1 MNEKYSRLNK
11 LIVCEKKNTCT
22 ITRSG
27 SSVTF
32 PYKPPVTPQVTSKAM
47 VNRHAQSQV
56 KNLVVTNSGPSSLKQ
71 DIFDQNQKYTWC
83 DKAVIVVQNR
93 SARYCTLLQNR

>member
-22 ITRSG
+22 IARSG

-32 PYKPPVTPQVTSKAM
+32 PYKPPYSTGYVKSYE
-47 VNRHAQSQV
+47 NRHAQSQV

-71 DIFDQNQKYTWC
+71 DIFDQNQKYIRC